1 MRERE
6 KKRRI
11 FVEEEK
17 KCMHDEKEERR
28 LLGER
33 IKTHTRT
40 HFCLNSLLSLFEQW
54 SSVANTDAAAFAFLC
69 GHTQKWLAFPLLL
82 RRRVLRIPIVI
93 TDILILLINNN
104 NNKEEEEV
112 VPRRRRRAAL
122 CEARRHPRPHQTRII
137 RTITTTTTGTCH
149 PHPHRHRER
158 ARPRPRHSAA

>member
-1 MRERE
+1 
-6 KKRRI
+6 
-11 FVEEEK
+11 
-17 KCMHDEKEERR
+17 MHDEKEERR

-69 GHTQKWLAFPLLL
+69 GHTQKWSAFPLL

-104 NNKEEEEV
+104 NNKEEEV

-122 CEARRHPRPHQTRII
+122 CEARRHPHPHQTRII
-137 RTITTTTTGTCH
+137 RTTTITPTGTCH

>member
-1 MRERE
+1 
-6 KKRRI
+6 
-11 FVEEEK
+11 
-17 KCMHDEKEERR
+17 MHDEKEERR

-104 NNKEEEEV
+104 NNNKEEEEV

-137 RTITTTTTGTCH
+137 RTIITTTTGTCH

>member
-1 MRERE
+1 
-6 KKRRI
+6 
-11 FVEEEK
+11 
-17 KCMHDEKEERR
+17 MHDEKEERR
-28 LLGER
+28 YLLGER

-93 TDILILLINNN
+93 TDILIHLINN
-104 NNKEEEEV
+104 KEEEEEEEV

-122 CEARRHPRPHQTRII
+122 CEARRHPHPHQTRII
-137 RTITTTTTGTCH
+137 RTTTITPTGTCH

>member
-1 MRERE
+1 
-6 KKRRI
+6 
-11 FVEEEK
+11 
-17 KCMHDEKEERR
+17 MHDEKEERR

-104 NNKEEEEV
+104 NNNKEEEEV

-122 CEARRHPRPHQTRII
+122 CEARRHPHPHQTRII
-137 RTITTTTTGTCH
+137 RTTTITTTGTC
-149 PHPHRHRER
+149 HPHRHRER

>member
-1 MRERE
+1 
-6 KKRRI
+6 
-11 FVEEEK
+11 
-17 KCMHDEKEERR
+17 MHDEKEERR

-93 TDILILLINNN
+93 TDILILINNN
-104 NNKEEEEV
+104 NNKEEEEEV

-122 CEARRHPRPHQTRII
+122 CEARRHPHPHQTRII
-137 RTITTTTTGTCH
+137 RTTTTTRTTTGTCH
-149 PHPHRHRER
+149 PPPHRHRER

>member
-1 MRERE
+1 MK
-6 KKRRI
+6 KKRRY
-11 FVEEEK
+11 
-17 KCMHDEKEERR
+17 
-28 LLGER
+28 LLGEL

-93 TDILILLINNN
+93 TDILIHLINN
-104 NNKEEEEV
+104 KEEEEEEV

-122 CEARRHPRPHQTRII
+122 CEARRHHQTRII
-137 RTITTTTTGTCH
+137 RTIIITTTTTTTGTCH
-149 PHPHRHRER
+149 PPPHRHRER

>member
-1 MRERE
+1 
-6 KKRRI
+6 
-11 FVEEEK
+11 
-17 KCMHDEKEERR
+17 MHDEKEERR

-93 TDILILLINNN
+93 TDILIHLINN
-104 NNKEEEEV
+104 KEEEEEEV

-122 CEARRHPRPHQTRII
+122 CEARRHPHPHQTRII
-137 RTITTTTTGTCH
+137 RTTTTTRTTTGTCH
-149 PHPHRHRER
+149 PPPHRHRER

>member
-1 MRERE
+1 
-6 KKRRI
+6 
-11 FVEEEK
+11 
-17 KCMHDEKEERR
+17 MHDEKEERR

-93 TDILILLINNN
+93 TDILIILINNN
-104 NNKEEEEV
+104 NKEEEEEV

-122 CEARRHPRPHQTRII
+122 CEARRHPHPHQTRII
-137 RTITTTTTGTCH
+137 RTTTITPTGTCH

>member
-1 MRERE
+1 MK
-6 KKRRI
+6 KKRRY
-11 FVEEEK
+11 
-17 KCMHDEKEERR
+17 
-28 LLGER
+28 LLGEL

-93 TDILILLINNN
+93 TDILIHLINN
-104 NNKEEEEV
+104 KEEEEEEV

-122 CEARRHPRPHQTRII
+122 CEARRHPHPHQTRII
-137 RTITTTTTGTCH
+137 RTKQQQQQQRGHAILLLIVIESELVLVLVIQ
-149 PHPHRHRER
+149 RREK
-158 ARPRPRHSAA
+158 

>member
-1 MRERE
+1 MK
-6 KKRRI
+6 KKRRY
-11 FVEEEK
+11 
-17 KCMHDEKEERR
+17 
-28 LLGER
+28 LLGEL

-93 TDILILLINNN
+93 TDILILLINN
-104 NNKEEEEV
+104 KEEEEEKEV

-122 CEARRHPRPHQTRII
+122 CEARRHPHPHQTRII
-137 RTITTTTTGTCH
+137 RTITTTTTTTTTGTCH
-149 PHPHRHRER
+149 PPPHRHRER

>member
-1 MRERE
+1 
-6 KKRRI
+6 
-11 FVEEEK
+11 
-17 KCMHDEKEERR
+17 MHDEKEERR

-104 NNKEEEEV
+104 NNNNKEEEV

-122 CEARRHPRPHQTRII
+122 CEARRHPHPHQTRII
-137 RTITTTTTGTCH
+137 RTTTITTTGTCH

>member
-1 MRERE
+1 MNSS
-6 KKRRI
+6 K
-11 FVEEEK
+11 
-17 KCMHDEKEERR
+17 H
-28 LLGER
+28 
-33 IKTHTRT
+33 THGHT
-40 HFCLNSLLSLFEQW
+40 FASLLSLFEQW

-93 TDILILLINNN
+93 TDILILINNN
-104 NNKEEEEV
+104 NNKEEEEEV

-122 CEARRHPRPHQTRII
+122 CEARRHPHPHQTRII
-137 RTITTTTTGTCH
+137 RTTTITPTGTCH

>member
-1 MRERE
+1 MK
-6 KKRRI
+6 KKRRY
-11 FVEEEK
+11 
-17 KCMHDEKEERR
+17 
-28 LLGER
+28 LLGEL

-93 TDILILLINNN
+93 TITDILIHLINN
-104 NNKEEEEV
+104 KEEEEEEV

-122 CEARRHPRPHQTRII
+122 CEARRHPHPHQTRII
-137 RTITTTTTGTCH
+137 RTTTTTTTTGTCH
-149 PHPHRHRER
+149 PPPHRHRER